1 MDTKAPIVIG
11 LKDLE
16 LLARDPVV
24 PTTIILM
31 PLAISVLIRPA
42 LGPVLHSE
50 GYPRANGAEQAVP
63 GMALMFGLFIVSY
76 GGQSFFR
83 EYVWGTWQRMR
94 ALPVVTW
101 QVMVGKMAPFFIVLC
116 LQQVTLFTAGAMLLG
131 LDVKGSIEALVI
143 VDFVYILWVLSFMLA
158 TVAFCRT
165 FQQVLAVSNLGALLL
180 GALGG
185 TLTSFAALPDWAKT
199 VAHATP
205 TYWAMHGF
213 NEVIL
218 NGKGLSAIASAAAVL
233 AASALAI
240 FVVAARR
247 FDVSEEKTGTVS

>member
-1 MDTKAPIVIG
+1 MSTKAPIAIA
-11 LKDLE
+11 LKDLQ
-16 LLARDPVV
+16 LLVRDPVV
-24 PTTIILM
+24 PTVIILM
-31 PLAISVLIRPA
+31 PLVISALVKPA
-42 LGPVLHSE
+42 LGPVLHSD
-50 GYPRANGAEQAVP
+50 GYPHANGAEQAVP

-94 ALPVVTW
+94 ALPVVAW
-101 QVMVGKMAPFFIVLC
+101 QVMVGKMAPYFIVLC
-116 LQQVTLFTAGAMLLG
+116 IQQVTLFTAGVMLLG
-131 LDVKGSIEALVI
+131 LNVKGSIGALVI
-143 VDFVYILWVLSFMLA
+143 MDFVFILWVLSYMLA
-158 TVAFCRT
+158 VVAFCRT
-165 FQQVLAVSNLGALLL
+165 FQQVIAVSNLGALLL

-218 NGKGLSAIASAAAVL
+218 NGKGLGAVAPAAAVL
-233 AASALAI
+233 AVSALAV

-247 FDVSEEKTGTVS
+247 FEVSEEKTGTVS